1 MVAAGSK
8 SLLAAMN
15 DIESLKGGAKQ
26 KEVSSDRYSVLLRL
40 FSLLILQASFC
51 CSECERRCI
60 SGRPMLGA
68 IRDFRFWELMNFQ
81 NGGQK

>member
-1 MVAAGSK
+1 MSVVLFAAGSK

-40 FSLLILQASFC
+40 FSFAHITGFFLLL
-51 CSECERRCI
+51 
-60 SGRPMLGA
+60 
-68 IRDFRFWELMNFQ
+68 
-81 NGGQK
+81 

>member
-40 FSLLILQASFC
+40 FSFAHITGFFLLL
-51 CSECERRCI
+51 
-60 SGRPMLGA
+60 
-68 IRDFRFWELMNFQ
+68 
-81 NGGQK
+81 